1 RRGGY
6 QRAPMTIDPHPS
18 AAGTPT
24 GQEAQRSAAFAA
36 QWARFTQR
44 LRTDD
49 SLRRE
54 RRGFRRWMLAPYIA
68 FVIPIDD
75 ADVRARLAAWQNAFA
90 DMLPYQPQ
98 PVERLHI
105 TLHYVGQLRTSPWLL
120 LPNTWMRAS

>member
-1 RRGGY
+1 
-6 QRAPMTIDPHPS
+6 TK
-18 AAGTPT
+18 
-24 GQEAQRSAAFAA
+24 
-36 QWARFTQR
+36 R

-98 PVERLHI
+98 PVERLHH

-120 LPNTWMRAS
+120 LPNTWMRASLGAMAEHVKASLAECASFTIGIGPLNAFGNTLFAEVHD